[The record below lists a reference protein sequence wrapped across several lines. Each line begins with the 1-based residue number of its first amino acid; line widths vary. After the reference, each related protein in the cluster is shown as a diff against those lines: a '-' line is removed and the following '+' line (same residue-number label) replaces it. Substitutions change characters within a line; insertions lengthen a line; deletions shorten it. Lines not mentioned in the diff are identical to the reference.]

1 MKRLIPVAL
10 VSMAAIAAIV
20 VTGCGS
26 SGTKAATAS
35 ASPASSSSSSTT
47 VIKTRTSSHG
57 KYLVDGQGRALYMFE
72 ADKHNMSNCPSNCL
86 AIWPGFSAK
95 GMPSV
100 SGGVNAAKLGTAK
113 AADGTTLVTY
123 NGWPLYYYA
132 GDQKPGDTA
141 GQGLN
146 DFGAKWYVVNPSG
159 NKIDDD

>member
-26 SGTKAATAS
+26 SSTKAATA
-35 ASPASSSSSSTT
+35 ASPSASSSSASGT
-47 VIKTRTSSHG
+47 VIKTRTSSIG
-57 KYLVDGQGRALYMFE
+57 KFLVDGQGRTLYMFE
-72 ADKHNMSNCPSNCL
+72 ADKPDMSNCSGGCSS
-86 AIWPGFSAK
+86 IWPALTAK
-95 GMPSV
+95 GKPSV

-113 AADGTTLVTY
+113 SSNGAMQVTY

-141 GQGLN
+141 GQGLD
-146 DFGAKWYVVNPSG
+146 DFGAKWYVVSPKGS
-159 NKIDDD
+159 KIDDD